1 MYISEFVCG
10 VLFTVIVELVIL
22 ISIAVYQTRKKKK

>member
-10 VLFTVIVELVIL
+10 VLSTVTVERVIL